1 MKGLAVKR
9 VLIAAAFAL
18 VACTSISGENPKA
31 AAVAVVETEAV
42 VELVA
47 LDRKTR
53 TATVRGPAGNT
64 LTFVVPED
72 AQNLDRVKPGDL
84 FKMRYVEALALA
96 LNKGGTASAT
106 AGRTVALAPKGG
118 TPGGTIV
125 NTKEITTV
133 VTGVDRKSRTI
144 SVQGPAKNEMTLK
157 VADEVRSFDEMAVG
171 DTISLTYTEA
181 LVMQMISQPGKGSS
195 SATK

>member
-31 AAVAVVETEAV
+31 AAVAVAETEAV

-195 SATK
+195 PATK